1 MDQGTGRLLQLRR
14 RLASQPLQDSLSG
27 AVFLGIAAYIQGLFL
42 FTLSMKK
49 LLLFGPLFFVVQLI
63 QAQTWDWGGPID
75 PLQAKF
81 QIQHYRLELEIF
93 PETQSISGQS
103 TITFTSQEK
112 LDTLRFQLI
121 DQYQVSKVLMDG
133 EEVDFSQKND
143 LLDILPKDC
152 TCNQVKIF
160 YGGPTPI
167 AQNPPWTG
175 GFTWEKDSIGRHWMG
190 LSCQGEGA
198 KLFMP
203 ALDHPSSEPQQGVEL
218 SFIVPKPYFV
228 ASNGRLIQT
237 QNQGQK
243 VQYTWKTDYPINNY
257 NINFTVGVFEKA
269 ETEFR
274 SIDGTVIPMAVW
286 VLQDN
291 KDMAKQLLDV
301 LRVSTETHEKFFGPY
316 PFPQDKIAV
325 VETPYLGMEHQ
336 TINAYGNNFQFD
348 PMGTVNYDWL
358 LHHELGHEWFG
369 NKISV
374 GDWADMWIH
383 EGLTA
388 YGDWLF
394 YWEHGG
400 PEAYFKKARSEAR
413 GIPHAQPVV
422 SPPNSTEKA
431 AYHPEIYTKGA
442 MVIHSLRGVL
452 GDELFFP
459 ALKAFA
465 NEEKFTYLNRVTTQ
479 DFIDFIQQ
487 YTGQNL
493 EGFFKLYLET
503 TTLPELKVRKQGKSG
518 YRIALEG
525 IDFEIPVEVITSTG
539 SQKLSIG
546 KKGVLVTSSSLPE
559 VDPRGWLMLKR

>member
-1 MDQGTGRLLQLRR
+1 MKK
-14 RLASQPLQDSLSG
+14 
-27 AVFLGIAAYIQGLFL
+27 LFL
-42 FTLSMKK
+42 FLP
-49 LLLFGPLFFVVQLI
+49 LLFVVHLI
-63 QAQTWDWGGPID
+63 HAQTWDWGGPLD

-81 QIQHYRLELEIF
+81 QIQQYRLELEIF
-93 PETQSISGQS
+93 PETQSIAGQS
-103 TITFTSQEK
+103 TITFLANEK

-133 EEVDFSQKND
+133 KAVAFTHKND
-143 LLDILPKDC
+143 LLDILPIDC
-152 TCNQVKIF
+152 TCNQVQIF
-160 YGGPTPI
+160 YEGPTPI

-175 GFTWEKDSIGRHWMG
+175 GFTWEKDHMGRHWMG

-198 KLFMP
+198 KVFMP

-218 SFIVPKPYFV
+218 LFTVPKPYFI
-228 ASNGRLIQT
+228 ASNGRLIQS
-237 QNQGQK
+237 QDQGQK
-243 VQYTWKTDYPINNY
+243 VRYHWKTDYPINNY
-257 NINFTVGVFEKA
+257 NINFTLGIFEKA
-269 ETEFR
+269 ETQFR
-274 SIDGTVIPMAVW
+274 SISGSLIPMEVW
-286 VLQDN
+286 VLQEN
-291 KDMAKQLLDV
+291 KPKAKELLEV
-301 LRVSTETHEKFFGPY
+301 LRVSAQTHEKYFGPY
-316 PFPQDKIAV
+316 PFTEDKIAV

-336 TINAYGNNFQFD
+336 TINAYGNNFQYI
-348 PMGTVNYDWL
+348 PMGKVKYDWL

-369 NKISV
+369 NKVSV

-413 GIPHAQPVV
+413 GIPHARPVV
-422 SPPNSTEKA
+422 SPPNSTEKT

-465 NEEKFTYLNRVTTQ
+465 EAKQFTYLNRVTTQ
-479 DFIDFIQQ
+479 DFTDFIQN

-503 TTLPELKVRKQGKSG
+503 TSLPKVTVSKQGKSG

-525 IDFEIPVEVITSTG
+525 IDFEIPVEIKTSEG

-546 KKGVLVTSSSLPE
+546 KKGVLVASSSLPE
-559 VDPRGWLMLKR
+559 VDPRGWLMLQR